1 MYLVFNNIN
10 INVNK
15 IDANYIVRK
24 NSSDTFI
31 GIYFDDDKHIVFT
44 FSDELDPRDMKIGD
58 TIDLKKHIYWDVE
71 VITKDTYYLF
81 DLSKEIINLKRID
94 DNIFNIDIRIENPDM
109 IYTPDTIN
117 KGFNNLIINFNFSF
131 NYEDK

>member
-1 MYLVFNNIN
+1 MVYNDESIKSVK
-10 INVNK
+10 VNA
-15 IDANYIVRK
+15 DYIIRK
-24 NSSDTFI
+24 NSRDTIIEVF
-31 GIYFDDDKHIVFT
+31 FDDKRIAFCISDDK
-44 FSDELDPRDMKIGD
+44 LDPRDIKIGD

-117 KGFNNLIINFNFSF
+117 NGFKNLIINSDFSF
-131 NYEDK
+131 NYDDK

>member
-1 MYLVFNNIN
+1 MVYNDESIKSVK
-10 INVNK
+10 VNA
-15 IDANYIVRK
+15 DYIIRK
-24 NSSDTFI
+24 NSRDTLIEVF
-31 GIYFDDDKHIVFT
+31 FDDKRIAFCISDDK
-44 FSDELDPRDMKIGD
+44 LDPRDIKIGD

-81 DLSKEIINLKRID
+81 DLTKDIINLKRVD

-117 KGFNNLIINFNFSF
+117 NGFKNLIINSDFSF
-131 NYEDK
+131 NYDDK

>member
-1 MYLVFNNIN
+1 MIYNDESIKLVR
-10 INVNK
+10 VNA
-15 IDANYIVRK
+15 DYIIRK
-24 NSSDTFI
+24 NSRDTIIEVF
-31 GIYFDDDKHIVFT
+31 FDDKRIAFCISDDK
-44 FSDELDPRDMKIGD
+44 LDPRDIKIGD

-81 DLSKEIINLKRID
+81 DLTKDFINLKRVD

-117 KGFNNLIINFNFSF
+117 KGFKNLIINSNFSF

>member
-1 MYLVFNNIN
+1 MIYNDKSIKSVK
-10 INVNK
+10 VNA
-15 IDANYIVRK
+15 DYIIRK
-24 NSSDTFI
+24 NSRDTIIEVF
-31 GIYFDDDKHIVFT
+31 FDDKRIAFCISDDK
-44 FSDELDPRDMKIGD
+44 LDPRNIKIGD

-81 DLSKEIINLKRID
+81 DLTKDIINLKRVD
-94 DNIFNIDIRIENPDM
+94 DNLFNIDIRIENPDM

-117 KGFNNLIINFNFSF
+117 KGFKNLIINSNFSF

>member
-1 MYLVFNNIN
+1 MIYNDESIKSVK
-10 INVNK
+10 VNA
-15 IDANYIVRK
+15 DYIIRK
-24 NSSDTFI
+24 NSRDTIIEVF
-31 GIYFDDDKHIVFT
+31 FDDNRIAFCISDDK
-44 FSDELDPRDMKIGD
+44 LDPRDIKIGD

-81 DLSKEIINLKRID
+81 DLTKDIINLKRVD

-117 KGFNNLIINFNFSF
+117 NGFKNLIINSNFSF

>member
-1 MYLVFNNIN
+1 MIYNDESIKLVK
-10 INVNK
+10 VNA
-15 IDANYIVRK
+15 DYIIRK
-24 NSSDTFI
+24 NSRDTIIEVF
-31 GIYFDDDKHIVFT
+31 FDDKRIAFCISDDK
-44 FSDELDPRDMKIGD
+44 LDPRDIKTGD

-81 DLSKEIINLKRID
+81 DLTKDIINLKRVD

-117 KGFNNLIINFNFSF
+117 KGFKNLIINSNFSF